1 MYVHALLLPL
11 KLFKIAPKRMFSHV
25 QHLTLVFK
33 DSCAW
38 LPLVAPD
45 CPWLPMV
52 VPGCPVLTSVAQSCP
67 CTKKWGQPQLI

>member
-38 LPLVAPD
+38 LPLVAPG
-45 CPWLPMV
+45 CPWLFR
-52 VPGCPVLTSVAQSCP
+52 VALC
-67 CTKKWGQPQLI
+67 